1 MLEHLDETAIR
12 AAFAQPAH
20 DGTFP
25 DAFRGYLRMLAQDH
39 PSVILAFPPKA
50 AGTFLR
56 GAAIAA
62 AGGQLVRVVHAQG
75 GRDAQLYLP
84 VFLAYY
90 RGALGDVPL
99 VAHVHLQ
106 ALPANRHFFDA
117 LDLKPSVMIRS
128 ISDMLASYRDM
139 LDADAVARG
148 EGLNCAIPAQYA
160 DWSAQ
165 DKGDFLIDV
174 LGPWYV
180 GYYATWLDY
189 ARHDP
194 ARVCVVTYTDFLK
207 QPADALARILA
218 HAELETPY
226 AACRDAIAEVW
237 SERGEHRFNRAENG
251 RGLRYFSTAQVARL
265 GRMLS
270 YYKPLDEHYD
280 ALI

>member
-25 DAFRGYLRMLAQDH
+25 DAFRDYLQALAQDR
-39 PSVILAFPPKA
+39 PCVILAFPPKA

-56 GAAIAA
+56 SAAIAA
-62 AGGQLVRVVHAQG
+62 TDGQLLRVVHAQG

-84 VFLAYY
+84 VFLAYC
-90 RGALGDVPL
+90 RGALGAAPL

-106 ALPANRHFFDA
+106 ALPANRHFLDA
-117 LDLKPSVMIRS
+117 LNLKPCMMMRS

-139 LDADAVARG
+139 LDADPVARG
-148 EGLNCAIPAQYA
+148 EGLNCTIPAEYV
-160 DWSAQ
+160 DWSAEA
-165 DKGDFLIDV
+165 KGDFLIDV

-189 ARHDP
+189 TRRDP
-194 ARVCVVTYTDFLK
+194 ARVCVVTYRDFLK
-207 QPADALARILA
+207 RPAEALARLLA
-218 HAELETPY
+218 HARLETSH
-226 AACRDAIAEVW
+226 AACAHAVAEVW
-237 SERGEHRFNRAENG
+237 RERGEHRFNRGETG
-251 RGLRYFSTAQVARL
+251 RGLRYFSTDQVARL

-270 YYKPLDEHYD
+270 YYPILDPHYD